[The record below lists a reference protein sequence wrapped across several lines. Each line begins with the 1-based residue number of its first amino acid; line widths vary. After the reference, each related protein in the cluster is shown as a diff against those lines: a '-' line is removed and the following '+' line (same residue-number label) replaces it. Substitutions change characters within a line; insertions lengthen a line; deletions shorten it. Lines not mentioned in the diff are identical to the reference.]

1 MSTPFADDPTAPPAP
16 FDLMINTTMTKE
28 NLDYSVDNFEGD
40 FFGFQ
45 AYFESLQVSL
55 ALPLLVFRFGCLILG
70 VVGPSPRCSLD
81 PCWVSALWSWD
92 LCPAR
97 CLPLTNFF
105 SDMNGLCPN
114 GTGPPDC
121 ISGPKWSPND
131 PLFFL
136 HHAVRGPSAS
146 FPHLANLGYVDGR

>member
-1 MSTPFADDPTAPPAP
+1 
-16 FDLMINTTMTKE
+16 MINTTMTKE
-28 NLDYSVDNFEGD
+28 NLNYSVSSFEGD

-55 ALPLLVFRFGCLILG
+55 ALPFLVFRFGCLILG
-70 VVGPSPRCSLD
+70 DVGPSPRCSHD

-97 CLPLTNFF
+97 CLPLTDFF
-105 SDMNGLCPN
+105 SDMDGLCPHD
-114 GTGPPDC
+114 TASLDC
-121 ISGPKWSPND
+121 ISGPKWTPND

-136 HHAVRGPSAS
+136 HHAVRDPSAS
-146 FPHLANLGYVDGR
+146 FSPFLSPYSYGLRRWSIKYGMIGRRRAP